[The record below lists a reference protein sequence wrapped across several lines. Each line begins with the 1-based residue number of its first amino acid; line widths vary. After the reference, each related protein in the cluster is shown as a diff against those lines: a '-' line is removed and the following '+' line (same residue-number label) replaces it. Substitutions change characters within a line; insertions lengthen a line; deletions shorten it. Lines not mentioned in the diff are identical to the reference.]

1 MDGGMRREEK
11 RKSERQSV
19 EFLESLATQLNK
31 AGDARAL
38 GQASIGKGS
47 LLALLAL
54 GVALLA
60 SAPLAAVAPA
70 ADPEASPSDS
80 GSSQPAAPARVI
92 DVAAARRAKERE
104 HTFQFHQ
111 LPLVP
116 FRYVGREI
124 EKGLVAVDKHH
135 LIDRAQYYMTE
146 HDKGVVP
153 LFGSL
158 GIGTGLT
165 LGAKYYRN
173 DFLRPG
179 GHFEIPV
186 RVSSLLYQEY
196 RAALRV
202 PVESRQ
208 RVYFDAAATYRI
220 RTSDNFF
227 GLGNDSRPSDH
238 SSVMFQT
245 QEFFFGPRVE
255 LRRGWR
261 FVAQFG
267 FRSTEVFDGHDKNLP
282 GIAEHFASQPI
293 PGLSGARETISRFEL
308 VHDTR
313 DIPGRP
319 RRGGYESLAASF
331 HQSADLNAFDFWRYE
346 VNAERYIPLGSRN
359 RTLALRFQGT
369 SNQAS
374 NASAV
379 PFFDQAILGGY
390 NTLRGFPEDRFHDL
404 HGMLM
409 TAEYRYNLNSFTD
422 VVTFVDSGQVARRLS
437 DFSWN
442 RMHMSYGVG
451 LRFLSSRSAPVKLMF
466 ARSEEGNRFYFLL
479 GVTF

>member
-1 MDGGMRREEK
+1 MRHEEK
-11 RKSERQSV
+11 RESERQSV
-19 EFLESLATQLNK
+19 EFLESLATHHNE
-31 AGDARAL
+31 AGFACAL
-38 GQASIGKGS
+38 GRAST
-47 LLALLAL
+47 LWRARPVLMAL

-60 SAPLAAVAPA
+60 SAPFALVAQG
-70 ADPEASPSDS
+70 ADPEASSSES
-80 GSSQPAAPARVI
+80 GSSQAAAPGRVI
-92 DVAAARRAKERE
+92 DVEAARRAKDRE
-104 HTFQFHQ
+104 HVFQFYQ

-146 HDKGVVP
+146 REKGVVP

-196 RAALRV
+196 GAALRV

-208 RVYFDAAATYRI
+208 RVYFDAAATYRV
-220 RTSDNFF
+220 RTRDNFF
-227 GLGNDSRPSDH
+227 GLGNDSRPADR

-267 FRSTEVFDGHDKNLP
+267 YRSTEVFDGRDKNFP
-282 GIAEHFASQPI
+282 GITEHFAAQTI

-346 VNAERYIPLGSRN
+346 VNAERYLPLGSRN

-369 SNQAS
+369 SNQAR

-404 HGMLM
+404 DGMLV

-422 VVTFVDSGQVARRLS
+422 VVAFVDSGQVARRLS

-451 LRFLSSRSAPVKLMF
+451 LRLLSSRGAPVKLML
-466 ARSEEGNRFYFLL
+466 ARSEEGNRFYFLI